1 MYIIWLG
8 DSWEGVAYEELSDS
22 YKAFSDATFED
33 FGVDDVFW
41 GGLFAF
47 FEVNVFCND
56 VCEEVSEIAYG
67 RL

>member
-1 MYIIWLG
+1 MDSYIWFGGGSRGIVG
-8 DSWEGVAYEELSDS
+8 KFAYEELSDS

-33 FGVDDVFW
+33 FGIDYVFW

-56 VCEEVSEIAYG
+56 V
-67 RL
+67 